1 MWDFAVRYRNLF
13 SKYVLV
19 GSFNSMRLSLNYYIG
34 AKTTKKGGLK
44 GGSGN
49 LRLMMQS
56 LNETPATPSLVRVI
70 VVDDHDLLR
79 ESLRSMLE
87 CEQDLQIV
95 AEAKDG
101 QEAIELCLLHRP
113 DLVLMDVRMP
123 KLDGFEATR
132 QIKKELGTTK
142 VLIMSAYNNG
152 EYVSEAI
159 RAGAE
164 GLVLKLA
171 SLKEL
176 QEAVRAVLCG
186 EFRYR

>member
-1 MWDFAVRYRNLF
+1 MQNLTLTM
-13 SKYVLV
+13 V
-19 GSFNSMRLSLNYYIG
+19 
-34 AKTTKKGGLK
+34 
-44 GGSGN
+44 
-49 LRLMMQS
+49 S
-56 LNETPATPSLVRVI
+56 LNENPAPPSVATLI

-87 CEQDLQIV
+87 CEGDLQIV
-95 AEAKDG
+95 DEAKDG
-101 QEAIELCLLHRP
+101 QEAIELCRLHRP

-123 KLDGFEATR
+123 RVDGFEATR
-132 QIKKELGTTK
+132 RIKEELGTTTK
-142 VLIMSAYNNG
+142 VLMMSAYHNL

-164 GLVLKLA
+164 GYVPKLA

-176 QEAVRAVLCG
+176 QEAVREVLCG

>member
-1 MWDFAVRYRNLF
+1 
-13 SKYVLV
+13 
-19 GSFNSMRLSLNYYIG
+19 
-34 AKTTKKGGLK
+34 
-44 GGSGN
+44 
-49 LRLMMQS
+49 
-56 LNETPATPSLVRVI
+56 
-70 VVDDHDLLR
+70 
-79 ESLRSMLE
+79 MLE

-101 QEAIELCLLHRP
+101 QEAIELCRLHRP